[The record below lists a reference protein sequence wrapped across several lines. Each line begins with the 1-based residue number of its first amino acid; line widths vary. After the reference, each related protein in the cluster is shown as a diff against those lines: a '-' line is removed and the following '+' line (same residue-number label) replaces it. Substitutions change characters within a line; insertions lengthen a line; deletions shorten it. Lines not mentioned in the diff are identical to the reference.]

1 MREMGISLSF
11 GSGRSRFLR
20 KTMVIGSFLLLL
32 LVVFNTGCFENDKK
46 MPGAIDNI
54 DIDSGQADTQQIM
67 VAVPDGDD
75 ITQPASGTVN
85 LVITV
90 WSDNSKVEGVTV
102 SLKGNGTENVLPVK
116 TTVDGNATFANLV
129 VTLAPGKVA
138 ELITV
143 TCEKR
148 DFKSFTEQILLVRG
162 TTERI
167 FGVSLKVI
175 TKSGND
181 FDHTPHSFSAHK
193 VDPSLGTQYL
203 LLLKNTG
210 NGTDS
215 FVLNSNEPANWSV
228 VFEGGNVIEDV
239 PKGEWIYQVMT
250 VRVNSDS
257 ADTYRDITITA
268 TSMGDENKSDII
280 LTMNTVETLPSSEA
294 NLDEHP
300 AKVDYNLVYYGG
312 GKGENQNGWYHN
324 QGQEFEASEVI
335 EGFKDAIMG
344 MREGQTKVVEVFPE
358 KGYGPEDV
366 KHIGGR
372 PIIFEITM
380 LDINTED

>member
-1 MREMGISLSF
+1 MGISLSF
-11 GSGRSRFLR
+11 SSGDSRFLR
-20 KTMVIGSFLLLL
+20 KTMVIGTFLLLL
-32 LVVFNTGCFENDKK
+32 LVVFNTGCFENDEK

-54 DIDSGQADTQQIM
+54 DIDSGQADSQQIM
-67 VAVPDGDD
+67 VAVPGGDD
-75 ITQPASGTVN
+75 ITQIALGTFD

-116 TTVDGNATFANLV
+116 TAVDGNATFDDLV

-143 TCEKR
+143 TCEKQG
-148 DFKSFTEQILLVRG
+148 FKSFTEQILVVRG
-162 TTERI
+162 STERI
-167 FGVSLKVI
+167 FGVSLKVV

-228 VFEGGNVIEDV
+228 VFEGGNVIENV
-239 PKGEWIYQVMT
+239 PKGEWVYQVMT

-257 ADTYRDITITA
+257 ADTYRDIAITA
-268 TSMGDENKSDII
+268 TSMGDWDKFEII

-300 AKVDYNLVYYGG
+300 AEVDYNLVYYGG
-312 GKGENQNGWYHN
+312 GKEEENQNGWYHN
-324 QGQEFEASEVI
+324 QGSVFEASYVI
-335 EGFKDAIMG
+335 EGFKDAILG
-344 MREGQTKVVEVFPE
+344 MREGQTKVVEVSPE